1 MRGGVVVTYRFRHAE
16 PQVRFLARA
25 SNYERGVI
33 VKCVKRCVSFVLV
46 LLLSSVSLV
55 PCFANTATEVS
66 EAEFSITVYQYTYG
80 KRLDYEVLVP
90 VVGNAFVGSDLT
102 PLEGTVL
109 VPCVDTVAPFL
120 FTEDRTL
127 YWCIYPML
135 GSDFYGNHVRDR
147 SNMTANNVPT
157 LVVGQNYVDGSHAD
171 AEEVNVPVTWLY
183 SGNQNNYQ
191 STYSPLYRAT
201 IPHQGANGLPF
212 CNFRMQYP
220 GHSQDTVDNAM
231 WEVGPSGD
239 DMKLQFVVECFRLVD
254 TTDAGILNALDQ
266 ILLEAR
272 EANVNL
278 SNILEACNGILN
290 ELKALNA
297 DTDTIIT
304 LLNTLTGLSQS
315 QLTQLENISSSVD
328 AIYYFLTQELK
339 TESDKLTGEAATIGG
354 NIQNNAQAEDYYQ
367 TSMQGSYDS
376 LDLDNFTFGGI
387 AGAMEFVGTVFSDMW
402 SAFGEYTILFTYP
415 MILGIALL
423 VIGRISKHGGGNSSR
438 SSEHKGGE
446 GGA

>member
-1 MRGGVVVTYRFRHAE
+1 M
-16 PQVRFLARA
+16 
-25 SNYERGVI
+25 
-33 VKCVKRCVSFVLV
+33 KCAKCCVSFVLA

-66 EAEFSITVYQYTYG
+66 EAEFSITVYQYTDANY
-80 KRLDYEVLVP
+80 LDYEILVP
-90 VVGNAFVGSDLT
+90 VVGNAFVGSELT
-102 PLEGTVL
+102 PSEGAPL
-109 VPCVDTVAPFL
+109 VPCVATVSPFL

-135 GSDFYGNHVRDR
+135 GSDFKGNPVRDI
-147 SNMTANNVPT
+147 SNMTADNLPT
-157 LVVGQNYVDGSHAD
+157 LIVGQQYVTDRNDS
-171 AEEVNVPVTWLY
+171 EIVTPAVEFLY
-183 SGNQNNYQ
+183 SGNQNNFQ

-201 IPHQGANGLPF
+201 IPYVGTNGLPF
-212 CNFRMQYP
+212 CNLQIYYP
-220 GHSQDTVDNAM
+220 GTTEDGDSIDNAM

-239 DMKLQFVVECFRLVD
+239 GMELSFVVECFCLVD
-254 TTDAGILNALDQ
+254 TTDTAILDVLDQ

-272 EANVNL
+272 AANVNL
-278 SNILEACNGILN
+278 SNVLEACNGILN

-339 TESDKLTGEAATIGG
+339 SESDKLTGEAATIGG
-354 NIQNNAQAEDYYQ
+354 NIENNHVAEEYYQ

-438 SSEHKGGE
+438 NSEHKGGE